1 MRLTLDSAHVPE
13 IRMRREAL
21 TRSQIRAARAIVRRG
36 IDRGDLPRSTSGHD
50 GPDALCGGAMM
61 PAMSAPRE
69 LRDRVVAGAD
79 AYAERFV
86 DFVLGSKPAAAR
98 RPAGRDPAPGG

>member
-1 MRLTLDSAHVPE
+1 
-13 IRMRREAL
+13 
-21 TRSQIRAARAIVRRG
+21 
-36 IDRGDLPRSTSGHD
+36 
-50 GPDALCGGAMM
+50 MM